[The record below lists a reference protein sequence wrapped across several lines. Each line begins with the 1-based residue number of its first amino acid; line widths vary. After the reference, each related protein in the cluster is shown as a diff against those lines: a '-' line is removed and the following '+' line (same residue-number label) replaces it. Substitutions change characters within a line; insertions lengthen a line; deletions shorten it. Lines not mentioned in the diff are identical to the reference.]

1 MDEYTEVTD
10 FANLYNKANSNI
22 TYEILEDATERTDLQ
37 LKYGIGT
44 TATSLIIVECGDRM
58 KAVTISDLYTY
69 DYTTYEELDT
79 TEQALTNAIL
89 DVNLEKNPAVYFVT
103 NHAEYANEF
112 MIAQEYLNNEANTV
126 EDLDLLVTGCVPED
140 CDVLVITN
148 PSEDYTEYERDL
160 VVNYINA
167 GGNILA
173 LIDPNYLGVDLTNF
187 QTILDLYGV
196 SVSDGIIYESST
208 SRMINGYTNIIIPD
222 VSYYSEITEYIA
234 SDGAVALMNSGKID
248 FVSDEELESLG
259 VTVENLITST
269 STSYLTNVQTGS
281 SEDASYETLGTIA
294 TKTME
299 TEDGQSVTSKLVLF
313 ANSIF
318 ASDLTV
324 ALNGSSSN
332 QTVMAI
338 GFYNNKDL
346 VINSVSYLSERT
358 DNLTIRKDTGVITYT
373 ATAQEDLIIR
383 VIITA
388 LPIAILITGIV
399 VWQIRRRKK

>member
-281 SEDASYETLGTIA
+281 SEDASYEALGTIA